1 MKSKQKRGADRLV
14 RRMAKGVRPG
24 RMEVDCSGGEL
35 SSNGGSALLMMLA
48 EQVQLFERASAC
60 FTDHRDPSKV
70 AHPLVALLGQRI
82 LGLALGY
89 EDVNDHD
96 ELRRDRALSTAMG
109 RVECA
114 RSDCE
119 PLAGKS
125 TLNRM
130 ELSANGRDPAKARQ
144 ITVDFD
150 ALDELLVELYLV
162 WGERGQM
169 PKRLVLD
176 IDATDVELHGR
187 QEHRFYHGYYHAYCY
202 LPRLVFCNGWP
213 VRTELRMSS
222 GDVAAG
228 VVETIAPLVDQL
240 QKRFPQVPIL
250 IRADGA
256 YCRDEWMTWCEA
268 RGVDYVLGLPR
279 NDRLKDRV
287 QPLMDDLRDDRLKRD
302 PDYAQRAVR
311 GYQSFGYRTRDSWS
325 RERRVIAKA
334 EWLPGQPVGEVRY
347 NSRFVVTS
355 LQKPNAQTIYE
366 AMYCDRGAAENW
378 IKEQKND
385 RFLDRCSSGL
395 WNVNALR
402 LRLSALA
409 HALYCMMKHRLEH
422 LPVSAMLRR
431 IHPSTLRECLFRI
444 PVRVTVSTRRIHLAF
459 RVRLPVLE
467 GFPVDLGQPGTNVK
481 ARCNRVHDA
490 GGGARRPLR
499 ARMLIDS
506 PSRPQKGGEN
516 TRMPALRSLFEL
528 ATRHAM
534 PRTHRIP

>member
-1 MKSKQKRGADRLV
+1 MILAKQV
-14 RRMAKGVRPG
+14 R
-24 RMEVDCSGGEL
+24 
-35 SSNGGSALLMMLA
+35 
-48 EQVQLFERASAC
+48 LFERVSAC

-89 EDVNDHD
+89 EDLNDHD

-150 ALDELLVELYLV
+150 ALDELLVD
-162 WGERGQM
+162 
-169 PKRLVLD
+169 RL
-176 IDATDVELHGR
+176 R
-187 QEHRFYHGYYHAYCY
+187 
-202 LPRLVFCNGWP
+202 
-213 VRTELRMSS
+213 
-222 GDVAAG
+222 
-228 VVETIAPLVDQL
+228 
-240 QKRFPQVPIL
+240 KRFPQVPIL

-256 YCRDEWMTWCEA
+256 YCRDELMTWCAA
-268 RGVDYVLGLPR
+268 RRVDYVLGLPR

-287 QPLMDDLRDDRLKRD
+287 QPLMDDLRDRLKWD
-302 PDYAQRAVR
+302 PDYAQQAVR
-311 GYQSFGYRTRDSWS
+311 DYRSFDYRTRDSWI
-325 RERRVIAKA
+325 RERCVIAKA
-334 EWLPGQPVGEVRY
+334 EWLPGPPVGKADGGPEAGAEGPCATVGEARY

-355 LQKPNAQTIYE
+355 LQKPNAQTVYE
-366 AMYCDRGAAENW
+366 AMYCDPGAAENW

-385 RFLDRCSSGL
+385 LFLDRCSSGL

-409 HALYCMMKHRLEH
+409 HALYYMMKHRLEN

-431 IHPSTLRECLFRI
+431 NHPSTLRERLFWI

-459 RVRLPVLE
+459 GSAFPYWKDFRLIW
-467 GFPVDLGQPGTNVK
+467 
-481 ARCNRVHDA
+481 A
-490 GGGARRPLR
+490 
-499 ARMLIDS
+499 
-506 PSRPQKGGEN
+506 
-516 TRMPALRSLFEL
+516 SL
-528 ATRHAM
+528 APT
-534 PRTHRIP
+534 

>member
-1 MKSKQKRGADRLV
+1 MASGANVMDFRIENLKSTTLGGTRLTRRWIADLQKTVARFPALSRHELASTLCSHLGWFTPKGRDRLGSCRSPAAVLAPEDAWV
-14 RRMAKGVRPG
+14 RLWQHRRCVLNTLVVSCCSCSGWGSGRGVRAMRPRWPNG
-24 RMEVDCSGGEL
+24 GRNAADGAGWRRARDEEPAQARRGPVGASDGERGPSSARMEVDCSGGEL
-35 SSNGGSALLMMLA
+35 SCNGGAALLLMLA
-48 EQVQLFERASAC
+48 EQVQLFERASGC

-82 LGLALGY
+82 LGLARGY

-130 ELSANGRDPAKARQ
+130 ELSANGARHRSGW
-144 ITVDFD
+144 
-150 ALDELLVELYLV
+150 L
-162 WGERGQM
+162 
-169 PKRLVLD
+169 LD

-187 QEHRFYHGYYHAYCY
+187 QEHRFYHGYYHAYGY

-213 VRTELRMSS
+213 VRTELRTSS

-228 VVETIAPLVDQL
+228 VVETIAPLVDRL
-240 QKRFPQVPIL
+240 RKRCPQVPIL

-287 QPLMDDLRDDRLKRD
+287 QPLMDDLRDRLKRD
-302 PDYAQRAVR
+302 PDYAQQAVR
-311 GYQSFGYRTRDSWS
+311 GYRSFGYRTRDSWRS
-325 RERRVIAKA
+325 RERCVIAKA
-334 EWLPGQPVGEVRY
+334 EWLPGPPVGNADGEPAGKADGGPEAVAEGPCAAIGEARY

-355 LQKPNAQTIYE
+355 LQKPDDAQTVYE

-385 RFLDRCSSGL
+385 LFLDRCPPAASGT
-395 WNVNALR
+395 
-402 LRLSALA
+402 
-409 HALYCMMKHRLEH
+409 
-422 LPVSAMLRR
+422 
-431 IHPSTLRECLFRI
+431 STH
-444 PVRVTVSTRRIHLAF
+444 S
-459 RVRLPVLE
+459 
-467 GFPVDLGQPGTNVK
+467 GSG
-481 ARCNRVHDA
+481 
-490 GGGARRPLR
+490 
-499 ARMLIDS
+499 
-506 PSRPQKGGEN
+506 
-516 TRMPALRSLFEL
+516 
-528 ATRHAM
+528 
-534 PRTHRIP
+534 

>member
-1 MKSKQKRGADRLV
+1 MGPDGGGHGMKSKQKGGADRWV
-14 RRMAKGVRPG
+14 RRMAQGVRPA

-35 SSNGGSALLMMLA
+35 SCNGGAALPMMLA
-48 EQVQLFERASAC
+48 EQVRLFERASAC

-82 LGLALGY
+82 LGLAPGC

-96 ELRRDRALSTAMG
+96 ELRRDRAPSTAMG
-109 RVECA
+109 RVECV

-144 ITVDFD
+144 ITVDCD
-150 ALDELLVELYLV
+150 ALDELLVELYRV

-169 PKRLVLD
+169 PQRLVLD

-187 QEHRFYHGYYHAYCY
+187 QERRFYHGYYPAYGH
-202 LPRLVFCNGWP
+202 LPRLVFRNGWP
-213 VRTELRMSS
+213 VRTELRTSS
-222 GDVAAG
+222 SDVAAG
-228 VVETIAPLVDQL
+228 VVETVAPLVDRL
-240 QKRFPQVPIL
+240 RKRFPQVPVL

-256 YCRDEWMTWCEA
+256 YCREELMTWCEA
-268 RGVDYVLGLPR
+268 RGVDDVLGLPR

-287 QPLMDDLRDDRLKRD
+287 QPLMDDLRDRLKRD
-302 PDYAQRAVR
+302 PDYAQQAVR
-311 GYQSFGYRTRDSWS
+311 GYRSFDYRTRDSWS

-334 EWLPGQPVGEVRY
+334 EWLPGQPVGKADGGPEAGAEGPCATVGEARY
-347 NSRFVVTS
+347 NRRFVVTS
-355 LQKPNAQTIYE
+355 LQKPDAPTVYE

-378 IKEQKND
+378 IQEQKHD
-385 RFLDRCSSGL
+385 LFLDRCSSSL

-402 LRLSALA
+402 LRMSALA
-409 HALYCMMKHRLEH
+409 HALHCMMKRRLEN

-431 IHPSTLRECLFRI
+431 SRPSTLRKRLFRI

-459 RVRLPVLE
+459 GSAFPYWKDFRLI
-467 GFPVDLGQPGTNVK
+467 
-481 ARCNRVHDA
+481 
-490 GGGARRPLR
+490 R
-499 ARMLIDS
+499 A
-506 PSRPQKGGEN
+506 
-516 TRMPALRSLFEL
+516 SL
-528 ATRHAM
+528 APT
-534 PRTHRIP
+534 

>member
-1 MKSKQKRGADRLV
+1 MTRPRPHTRGAS
-14 RRMAKGVRPG
+14 AGGVAG
-24 RMEVDCSGGEL
+24 AADF
-35 SSNGGSALLMMLA
+35 GS
-48 EQVQLFERASAC
+48 RAA
-60 FTDHRDPSKV
+60 
-70 AHPLVALLGQRI
+70 
-82 LGLALGY
+82 GY

-187 QEHRFYHGYYHAYCY
+187 QEHRFYHGYYHEYCY

-213 VRTELRMSS
+213 VRTELRTSS
-222 GDVAAG
+222 SDVAAG
-228 VVETIAPLVDQL
+228 VVETLAPLVDRL
-240 QKRFPQVPIL
+240 RKRFPQVPIL

-256 YCRDEWMTWCEA
+256 YCRDELMTWCEA

-287 QPLMDDLRDDRLKRD
+287 QPLMDDLRDRLKRD

-311 GYQSFGYRTRDSWS
+311 GYQSFDYRTRDSWS

-334 EWLPGQPVGEVRY
+334 EWLPGQPVG
-347 NSRFVVTS
+347 
-355 LQKPNAQTIYE
+355 NADGGTGRQGRRRTGGRRGRP
-366 AMYCDRGAAENW
+366 MCDGR
-378 IKEQKND
+378 
-385 RFLDRCSSGL
+385 RS
-395 WNVNALR
+395 
-402 LRLSALA
+402 
-409 HALYCMMKHRLEH
+409 
-422 LPVSAMLRR
+422 PVQQSLRR
-431 IHPSTLRECLFRI
+431 
-444 PVRVTVSTRRIHLAF
+444 HLA
-459 RVRLPVLE
+459 PE
-467 GFPVDLGQPGTNVK
+467 
-481 ARCNRVHDA
+481 
-490 GGGARRPLR
+490 ARRANGLR
-499 ARMLIDS
+499 RDVL
-506 PSRPQKGGEN
+506 RPG
-516 TRMPALRSLFEL
+516 
-528 ATRHAM
+528 
-534 PRTHRIP
+534 

>member
-187 QEHRFYHGYYHAYCY
+187 QEHRFYHGYYHEYCY

-213 VRTELRMSS
+213 VRTELRTSS
-222 GDVAAG
+222 SDVAAG
-228 VVETIAPLVDQL
+228 VVETLAPLVDRL
-240 QKRFPQVPIL
+240 RKRFPQVPIL

-256 YCRDEWMTWCEA
+256 YCRDELMTWCEA

-287 QPLMDDLRDDRLKRD
+287 QPLMDDLRDRLKRD

-311 GYQSFGYRTRDSWS
+311 GYQSFDYRTRDSWS

-334 EWLPGQPVGEVRY
+334 EWLPGQPVGNADGEPAGKADGGPEAGAEDPCATVGEARY

-355 LQKPNAQTIYE
+355 LQQLDEPTVYE
-366 AMYCDRGAAENW
+366 EMYCDRGEAENW

-385 RFLDRCSSGL
+385 LFLDRCSSSL

-402 LRLSALA
+402 LRMSALA
-409 HALYCMMKHRLEH
+409 HALHCMMKRRLEN
-422 LPVSAMLRR
+422 LPVSSMLRR
-431 IHPSTLRECLFRI
+431 SRPSTLRKCLFRI

-459 RVRLPVLE
+459 GSAFPYWKDFRLIW
-467 GFPVDLGQPGTNVK
+467 
-481 ARCNRVHDA
+481 A
-490 GGGARRPLR
+490 
-499 ARMLIDS
+499 
-506 PSRPQKGGEN
+506 
-516 TRMPALRSLFEL
+516 SL
-528 ATRHAM
+528 APT
-534 PRTHRIP
+534 

>member
-1 MKSKQKRGADRLV
+1 MGPDGGGLQWRRAEFQRGIGTADDGGRAGPVVRARLGMFHGPPGPVQGGASAGGVAGAADFGSRAGLRGSERSRPAAAGPGTVHGHGAD
-14 RRMAKGVRPG
+14 GVCAFGLRAAG
-24 RMEVDCSGGEL
+24 RQKH
-35 SSNGGSALLMMLA
+35 A
-48 EQVQLFERASAC
+48 EPDGAVGERA
-60 FTDHRDPSKV
+60 
-70 AHPLVALLGQRI
+70 
-82 LGLALGY
+82 
-89 EDVNDHD
+89 
-96 ELRRDRALSTAMG
+96 
-109 RVECA
+109 
-114 RSDCE
+114 
-119 PLAGKS
+119 
-125 TLNRM
+125 
-130 ELSANGRDPAKARQ
+130 DPAKARQ

-162 WGERGQM
+162 CGERRQM

-187 QEHRFYHGYYHAYCY
+187 QEHRLYHGYYHAYCY

-213 VRTELRMSS
+213 VRTELRTSS

-228 VVETIAPLVDQL
+228 VVETIAPLVDRL
-240 QKRFPQVPIL
+240 RKRFPQVPIL

-256 YCRDEWMTWCEA
+256 YCRDELMTWCEA

-287 QPLMDDLRDDRLKRD
+287 QPLMDDLRDRLKQD
-302 PDYAQRAVR
+302 PDYAQQAVR

-334 EWLPGQPVGEVRY
+334 EWLPGPPVGNADGEPAGKADGGPEAGAEDPCATVGEARY

-355 LQKPNAQTIYE
+355 LQKPNAQTVYE
-366 AMYCDRGAAENW
+366 AMYCDQGAAENW

-385 RFLDRCSSGL
+385 LFLDRCSSGL

-422 LPVSAMLRR
+422 LLVSAMLHRS
-431 IHPSTLRECLFRI
+431 HPSTLREHLLVSAMLHRSHPSTLREHLFRI

-459 RVRLPVLE
+459 GYAFPYWKDFRLIW
-467 GFPVDLGQPGTNVK
+467 
-481 ARCNRVHDA
+481 A
-490 GGGARRPLR
+490 
-499 ARMLIDS
+499 
-506 PSRPQKGGEN
+506 
-516 TRMPALRSLFEL
+516 SL
-528 ATRHAM
+528 APT
-534 PRTHRIP
+534 